1 MKTTKQKVWHSAKQ
15 HGLDDFIA
23 KVAKAFPDAI
33 DVVVIETP
41 TKQDWCHANQQQ

>member
-1 MKTTKQKVWHSAKQ
+1 MKTSKQKVWHSSKQ

-33 DVVVIETP
+33 DVVVIET
-41 TKQDWCHANQQQ
+41 KSNQEWCYSKESS

>member
-1 MKTTKQKVWHSAKQ
+1 MKTTKQQVWHSANQ
-15 HGLDDFIA
+15 HGLDEFIA

-41 TKQDWCHANQQQ
+41 AKQEWCYAKEK

>member
-15 HGLDDFIA
+15 HGLDEFIA

-33 DVVVIETP
+33 DVVVIEMP
-41 TKQDWCHANQQQ
+41 TKTEWVYAKEQ

>member
-1 MKTTKQKVWHSAKQ
+1 MKTTKQNVWHSAKQ

-23 KVAKAFPDAI
+23 KVAKVFPDAI

-41 TKQDWCHANQQQ
+41 TKQEWRYANQQQ

>member
-15 HGLDDFIA
+15 HGLDDFIS

-33 DVVVIETP
+33 DVVVIETQN
-41 TKQDWCHANQQQ
+41 KQEWCYAKE

>member
-15 HGLDDFIA
+15 HNLDDFIA

-41 TKQDWCHANQQQ
+41 TKQEWCFSKK

>member
-15 HGLDDFIA
+15 RGLDDFIA

-41 TKQDWCHANQQQ
+41 TKQEWCHAKDN